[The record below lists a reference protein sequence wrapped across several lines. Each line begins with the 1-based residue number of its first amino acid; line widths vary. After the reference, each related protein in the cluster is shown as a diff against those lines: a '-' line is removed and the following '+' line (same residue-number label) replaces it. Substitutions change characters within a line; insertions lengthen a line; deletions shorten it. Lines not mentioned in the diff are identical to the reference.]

1 MAKVPPLSK
10 LPNALLPQD
19 AKALPPYLHYGLP
32 MTLEQINSFVQLRDP
47 SIQLFADHGQLSNK
61 VEKLVADCFT
71 EEIGLPAYL
80 ERVLNAPDT
89 CFILCLLDN
98 YIVKALFQR
107 EEMPKK
113 EHIRSLPRSRC

>member
-1 MAKVPPLSK
+1 MAKAPPLSK

-32 MTLEQINSFVQLRDP
+32 MTLEQITSFVQSRDP
-47 SIQLFADHGQLSNK
+47 SIQIFADHGQLSNK
-61 VEKLVADCFT
+61 VEKLVADCFSVQ
-71 EEIGLPAYL
+71 IGLPVYL

-89 CFILCLLDN
+89 RFIQCLLDN

-107 EEMPKK
+107 EEMPKT
-113 EHIRSLPRSRC
+113 EHIRSLPCFWC